1 MLLIG
6 HKIEEIRILRGINK
20 TELGRRIGKQSQ
32 TVEDILLRSGINTE
46 LLLKISKALNYNFF
60 MWLALNSGLPV
71 DVKEDYGKIPVTKI
85 TEEEKNE
92 WKEKYLNTIEKLAM
106 VQEENASYL
115 KKQQLVKL

>member
-6 HKIEEIRILRGINK
+6 HKIDEIRELRGINK
-20 TELGRRIGKQSQ
+20 SQ
-32 TVEDILLRSGINTE
+32 LARKIDRTRATTEDILLRESIDTS
-46 LLLKISKALNYNFF
+46 LLITISKALNYNFLL
-60 MWLALNSGLPV
+60 WLALNSGLPV

-92 WKEKYLNTIEKLAM
+92 WKDKYLNTIEKLAM

-115 KKQQLVKL
+115 KKQQLVK